1 MEEKIEEILYMKRI
15 SSEWSSSVSEKQL
28 SFVTFLILFFIFY
41 ESPDARYP
49 TLSAARIFPIPPGGV
64 FRNGGSKLAEFPWCI
79 SLSARSQVTIVITDS
94 LKRGERWCY
103 IYENCI
109 RGKENESETRKRNAK
124 IIRIQ
129 RRRQEQTCRSG
140 SLFLLLCLYI

>member
-1 MEEKIEEILYMKRI
+1 MIFF
-15 SSEWSSSVSEKQL
+15 SVWKAA
-28 SFVTFLILFFIFY
+28 FLCHIFNLIFLFFISY

-94 LKRGERWCY
+94 LKLGERWCY

-109 RGKENESETRKRNAK
+109 RGKENEAETLKRNAK
-124 IIRIQ
+124 IRRRIQ

-140 SLFLLLCLYI
+140 SLFLPLYLYI